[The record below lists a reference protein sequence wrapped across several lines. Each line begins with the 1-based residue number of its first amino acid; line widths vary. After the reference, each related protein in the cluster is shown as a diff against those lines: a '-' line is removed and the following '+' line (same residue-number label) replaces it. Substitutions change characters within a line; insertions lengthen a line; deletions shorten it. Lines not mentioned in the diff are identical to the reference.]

1 MATVRVPT
9 YLVAPASAMVAGP
22 WLVRDGSDWVRLEE
36 ELKGFDP
43 GGSIDLKRTVRFDQ
57 HRVRTACDLSADDVI
72 GLVPLWS
79 SRLTARKGAG
89 EAFQLRTSEP
99 DGETDLALT
108 LQGGD
113 LGGSLLLRTVL
124 VLVRSAGEGRP
135 LVAHVPGSILW
146 EDLPHRVDL
155 EGAGTRFPMEMR
167 TFGQGNGFPPRAA
180 WYLDWDRGDLSLP
193 VLGSVRLYLNQA
205 HPRMA
210 AVASGQSD
218 PELDGVREAL
228 GFDVVRQ
235 LIAGALADREFLA
248 DPDGFPA
255 GSVGATVR
263 LLCRG
268 VLFPYSSV
276 EELAHLALS
285 RPSRFEADLQAAVS
299 LYWDPGG

>member
-1 MATVRVPT
+1 MCPEASCGKTCPTGLTLRVP
-9 YLVAPASAMVAGP
+9 APDSRWKCAPS
-22 WLVRDGSDWVRLEE
+22 VRAT
-36 ELKGFDP
+36 
-43 GGSIDLKRTVRFDQ
+43 I
-57 HRVRTACDLSADDVI
+57 
-72 GLVPLWS
+72 
-79 SRLTARKGAG
+79 SRLGRRGIWTGIAA
-89 EAFQLRTSEP
+89 TS
-99 DGETDLALT
+99 
-108 LQGGD
+108 
-113 LGGSLLLRTVL
+113 V
-124 VLVRSAGEGRP
+124 
-135 LVAHVPGSILW
+135 
-146 EDLPHRVDL
+146 
-155 EGAGTRFPMEMR
+155 F
-167 TFGQGNGFPPRAA
+167 
-180 WYLDWDRGDLSLP
+180 P

-205 HPRMA
+205 HPRIA